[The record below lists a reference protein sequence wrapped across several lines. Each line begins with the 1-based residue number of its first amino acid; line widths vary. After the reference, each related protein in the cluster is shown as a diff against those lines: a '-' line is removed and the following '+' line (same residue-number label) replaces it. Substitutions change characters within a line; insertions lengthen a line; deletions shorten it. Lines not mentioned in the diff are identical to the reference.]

1 MPKSKT
7 RGSLKEHRKR
17 VQHRNNVQKGLK
29 RKMQAE
35 YQEMFEKTM
44 ETLKAQYMSENGETV
59 DLNAEVLGDATEIN
73 VNEVEVL
80 TPEVKDAN

>member
-17 VQHRNNVQKGLK
+17 VEHRNNTIRGLK
-29 RKMQAE
+29 RKAQAE

-44 ETLKAQYMSENGETV
+44 ESLKAQYMNENGETV
-59 DLNAEVLGDATEIN
+59 DLNAEVIGDATEIN
-73 VNEVEVL
+73 VNDAEVL
-80 TPEVKDAN
+80 TPEVSDEN